1 MKKLNNFKN
10 FLFEK
15 HQVLFEDYKES
26 LYKNARTIK
35 SAIEVNN
42 FSVFKKL
49 LNKDNVNDTIN
60 EYNTNILGYCISY
73 SGHARYDMVKYIIST
88 FPNVELKKNDLLTMI
103 NFDRKKIITIIYPLI
118 RDKYINIQIYKLS
131 ILHYAANKQNIWLV
145 NRLLKDD
152 ADITISPEGKTFID
166 YIKNKN
172 QLEKIKKRF
181 PEKYKKAL
189 ILQKT
194 NKFNL

>member
-26 LYKNARTIK
+26 LYKNTRTIK
-35 SAIEVNN
+35 SAIEVYN
-42 FSVFKKL
+42 FSVFKNL

-60 EYNTNILGYCISY
+60 DYNTNILGYCISY

-88 FPNVELKKNDLLTMI
+88 FPNVELKKNDLLTII